1 MENQTPT
8 SVNAKPV
15 KAFFVSMLT
24 RDITLEDAIL
34 DLIDNCVDG
43 ALRIINPQNIS
54 AKNYSNY
61 RVNIT
66 FSEDSFK
73 IEDNCGGIEKKVLTS
88 YAFRMGRPS
97 DSPQD
102 KNMPTVGVYGIG
114 MKRAIFKMGK
124 SCRVRTQ
131 HAGQAC
137 ELSIDNKWLLDEN
150 KWEIPLS
157 EEEPSDINGTTIEI
171 SDLFPGIKDSFSKA
185 NTIFLDDL
193 TKKIAT
199 TYALIL
205 DNGFEII
212 INGTKVSSRGVKFA
226 IDCVTPKKEKI
237 LPYIFKGTIGKV
249 KVFLVVGLTK
259 PLSTPDDENGP
270 YSKEDAGWTI
280 ICNDRVIVYCDK
292 TELTG
297 WGERPI
303 PKYHSQFRAISGIVE
318 FYSEDAKALPTTTT
332 KRGIEAGTP
341 LFSQIRVKMREGLKY
356 FIDYTNSWKGKE
368 SESRNQVVTTPKIS
382 LMELKNTEASSFTY
396 TKCDSGEVFKPN
408 LPKPEKEDS
417 GIRTVSFQTNKDN
430 LRLVAEYLDIQ
441 WEDRKSVCSEI
452 GETCFK
458 NILRKAEK

>member
-8 SVNAKPV
+8 TVNAKPV

-24 RDITLEDAIL
+24 RDISLEDAIL

-43 ALRIINPQNIS
+43 ALRIINPQDIAS
-54 AKNYSNY
+54 KDYSNY
-61 RVNIT
+61 RVYIT
-66 FSEDSFK
+66 FSENSFK
-73 IEDNCGGIEKKVLTS
+73 IEDNCGGIEKNILAT

-114 MKRAIFKMGK
+114 MKRAIFKMGTA
-124 SCRVRTQ
+124 CTVRTQ
-131 HAGQAC
+131 HEGHAC
-137 ELSIDNKWLLDEN
+137 LLSIDDNWLLDEN
-150 KWEIPLS
+150 KWELPLS
-157 EEEPSDINGTTIEI
+157 DVASGKVDGTTIEI
-171 SDLFPGIKDSFSKA
+171 SNLFPGIKQAFDKS
-185 NTIFLDDL
+185 NTIFLSDL

-205 DNGFEII
+205 DNGFEIS
-212 INGTKVSSRGVKFA
+212 INGTSIRSRGVKFA
-226 IDCVTPKKEKI
+226 IDSASSKREKI
-237 LPYIFKGTIGKV
+237 QPYIFRGTIGAV
-249 KVFLVVGLTK
+249 KIFLAVGLTK

-297 WGERPI
+297 WGEKPI
-303 PKYHSQFRAISGIVE
+303 PKYHSQFRAISGVVE

-341 LFSQIRVKMREGLKY
+341 LFAQVRVKMREGLKY
-356 FIDYTNSWKGKE
+356 FIDYTNNWKGKE
-368 SESRNQVVTTPKIS
+368 PEAKSQVVTAPKVT
-382 LMELKNTEASSFTY
+382 LAELKNTDNTSFTY
-396 TKCDSGEVFKPN
+396 VECDSGEVFKPN
-408 LPKPEKEDS
+408 LPKPQKEDS
-417 GIRTVSFQTNKDN
+417 GIRTVSFRSHKDN
-430 LRLVAEYLDIQ
+430 LMLVAEYLDIK
-441 WEDRKSVCSEI
+441 WEDQKSVLTEI
-452 GETCFK
+452 GEACFK